1 MKTEDIKER
10 RDFLR
15 KERKKRKL
23 SQKQVAD
30 YLDIDRS
37 FYSLI
42 ENNYR
47 NPSHKLAVKMADF
60 FGVDHKKF
68 LS

>member
-15 KERKKRKL
+15 KERNKRKL
-23 SQKQVAD
+23 SQQQVAD
-30 YLDIDRS
+30 YLGIDRS

-47 NPSHKLAVKMADF
+47 SPSHKLAVKMSDF

>member
-15 KERKKRKL
+15 KERNKRKL
-23 SQKQVAD
+23 SQQQVAD
-30 YLDIDRS
+30 YLGIDRS

-47 NPSHKLAVKMADF
+47 NPSHKLAVKMSDF

>member
-1 MKTEDIKER
+1 MKNEPTKER

-15 KERKKRKL
+15 NERKKRKL
-23 SQKQVAD
+23 SQQQVAD
-30 YLDIDRS
+30 YLGIDRS

-47 NPSHKLAVKMADF
+47 NPSHKMAVKMADF

-68 LS
+68 LR